1 MGRAKRVGIPGIGR
15 KLGQVLAM
23 VVLGGALLAP
33 SAYAAKTKTA
43 ASAAVAAKKASAK
56 KASGKKVATQRAT
69 AKKAAAKT
77 PARRKAAVAKAAKR
91 PTGRRAAVAKAAA
104 AGVAVAAVARPSF
117 AQLAGLDKVSD
128 PLALES
134 SVALVMDQDTKEVLL
149 SKNEQ
154 AVLPIASISK
164 LMTGLVVANA
174 QLPLDEVITITQAD
188 VDTVKGSRSRLAV
201 GTQLTRGELLHLALM
216 SSENRMA
223 SALAR
228 HYPGGRSAFIRAM
241 NNKAR
246 QLGMRNSRF
255 YDSTGLST
263 RNVSTARDLAKLITA
278 AYRQPL
284 IRQFTQDTNK
294 EMRFSTPAYSLMFN
308 NTNPLVKNP
317 DWDVRLS
324 KTGYTDEAGRCL
336 LMRAKPDRQELAIV
350 LLNSVGKRTPI
361 GDANRIRKWLKS

>member
-1 MGRAKRVGIPGIGR
+1 MGCRIRAIALVCGLMGLLGSQAALAAPNPA
-15 KLGQVLAM
+15 KLQL
-23 VVLGGALLAP
+23 
-33 SAYAAKTKTA
+33 K
-43 ASAAVAAKKASAK
+43 
-56 KASGKKVATQRAT
+56 SG
-69 AKKAAAKT
+69 
-77 PARRKAAVAKAAKR
+77 
-91 PTGRRAAVAKAAA
+91 
-104 AGVAVAAVARPSF
+104 S
-117 AQLAGLDKVSD
+117 
-128 PLALES
+128 
-134 SVALVMDQDTKEVLL
+134 ALVMDISTGKTLYQ
-149 SKNEQ
+149 KNPAQ
-154 AVLPIASISK
+154 VRPIASLTK
-164 LMTGLVVANA
+164 LMTALVV
-174 QLPLDEVITITQAD
+174 LDARQNLNQTLTIDQNDRDNIKHTY
-188 VDTVKGSRSRLAV
+188 SRVRFGTKVSRRDA
-201 GTQLTRGELLHLALM
+201 LHLALM

>member
-1 MGRAKRVGIPGIGR
+1 MGCRIRAIALVCGLMGLLGSQAALAAPNPAKLQLKPG
-15 KLGQVLAM
+15 
-23 VVLGGALLAP
+23 
-33 SAYAAKTKTA
+33 S
-43 ASAAVAAKKASAK
+43 
-56 KASGKKVATQRAT
+56 
-69 AKKAAAKT
+69 
-77 PARRKAAVAKAAKR
+77 
-91 PTGRRAAVAKAAA
+91 
-104 AGVAVAAVARPSF
+104 
-117 AQLAGLDKVSD
+117 
-128 PLALES
+128 
-134 SVALVMDQDTKEVLL
+134 ALVMDINTGKTLYQ
-149 SKNEQ
+149 KNPAQ
-154 AVLPIASISK
+154 VRPIASLTK
-164 LMTGLVVANA
+164 LMTALVV
-174 QLPLDEVITITQAD
+174 LDARQNLNQTLTIDQNDRDNIKHTY
-188 VDTVKGSRSRLAV
+188 SRVRFGTKVSRRDA
-201 GTQLTRGELLHLALM
+201 LHLALM

-263 RNVSTARDLAKLITA
+263 RNVSTARGLAKLITA

-294 EMRFSTPAYSLMFN
+294 EVRFSTPAYSLMFN

>member
-1 MGRAKRVGIPGIGR
+1 MRCWIRAI
-15 KLGQVLAM
+15 
-23 VVLGGALLAP
+23 ALLCGLIGMLGLHAAMAAP
-33 SAYAAKTKTA
+33 NPAKLQLK
-43 ASAAVAAKKASAK
+43 
-56 KASGKKVATQRAT
+56 SG
-69 AKKAAAKT
+69 
-77 PARRKAAVAKAAKR
+77 
-91 PTGRRAAVAKAAA
+91 
-104 AGVAVAAVARPSF
+104 S
-117 AQLAGLDKVSD
+117 
-128 PLALES
+128 
-134 SVALVMDQDTKEVLL
+134 ALVMDINTGKTLYQ
-149 SKNEQ
+149 KNPAQ
-154 AVLPIASISK
+154 VRPIASLTK
-164 LMTGLVVANA
+164 LMTALVV
-174 QLPLDEVITITQAD
+174 LDARQNLNQTLTIDQNDRDNIKHTY
-188 VDTVKGSRSRLAV
+188 SRVRMGTKVSRRDA
-201 GTQLTRGELLHLALM
+201 LHLALM

-263 RNVSTARDLAKLITA
+263 RNVSTARDLAKLIAA

-284 IRQFTQDTNK
+284 IRQFTQDTSK
-294 EMRFSTPAYSLMFN
+294 EMRFTKPAYSLMFN

-350 LLNSVGKRTPI
+350 LLNSVGKRTPV

>member
-1 MGRAKRVGIPGIGR
+1 MGCRIRAIALVCGLMGLLGSQAALAAPNPA
-15 KLGQVLAM
+15 KLQL
-23 VVLGGALLAP
+23 
-33 SAYAAKTKTA
+33 K
-43 ASAAVAAKKASAK
+43 
-56 KASGKKVATQRAT
+56 SG
-69 AKKAAAKT
+69 
-77 PARRKAAVAKAAKR
+77 
-91 PTGRRAAVAKAAA
+91 
-104 AGVAVAAVARPSF
+104 S
-117 AQLAGLDKVSD
+117 
-128 PLALES
+128 
-134 SVALVMDQDTKEVLL
+134 ALVMDINTGKTLYQ
-149 SKNEQ
+149 KNPAQ
-154 AVLPIASISK
+154 VRPIASLTK
-164 LMTGLVVANA
+164 LMTALVV
-174 QLPLDEVITITQAD
+174 LDARQNLNQTLTIDQNDRDNIKHTY
-188 VDTVKGSRSRLAV
+188 SRVRMGTKVSRRDA
-201 GTQLTRGELLHLALM
+201 LHLALM

-263 RNVSTARDLAKLITA
+263 RNVSTARDLAKLIAA

-336 LMRAKPDRQELAIV
+336 LMRAKPDQQELAIV
-350 LLNSVGKRTPI
+350 LLNSVGKRTPV

>member
-1 MGRAKRVGIPGIGR
+1 MGCRIRAIALVCGLIGLLGSQAALAAPNPA
-15 KLGQVLAM
+15 KLQI
-23 VVLGGALLAP
+23 
-33 SAYAAKTKTA
+33 K
-43 ASAAVAAKKASAK
+43 
-56 KASGKKVATQRAT
+56 SG
-69 AKKAAAKT
+69 
-77 PARRKAAVAKAAKR
+77 
-91 PTGRRAAVAKAAA
+91 
-104 AGVAVAAVARPSF
+104 S
-117 AQLAGLDKVSD
+117 
-128 PLALES
+128 
-134 SVALVMDQDTKEVLL
+134 ALVMDINTGKTLYQ
-149 SKNEQ
+149 KNPAQ
-154 AVLPIASISK
+154 VRPIASLTK
-164 LMTGLVVANA
+164 LMTALVV
-174 QLPLDEVITITQAD
+174 LDARQNLNQTLTIDQNDRNNIKHTY
-188 VDTVKGSRSRLAV
+188 SRVRFGTKVSRRDA
-201 GTQLTRGELLHLALM
+201 LHLALM

>member
-1 MGRAKRVGIPGIGR
+1 MWCRIRAAALVVGLMGM
-15 KLGQVLAM
+15 LGLPAV
-23 VVLGGALLAP
+23 
-33 SAYAAKTKTA
+33 
-43 ASAAVAAKKASAK
+43 SAAPNPAK
-56 KASGKKVATQRAT
+56 
-69 AKKAAAKT
+69 
-77 PARRKAAVAKAAKR
+77 
-91 PTGRRAAVAKAAA
+91 
-104 AGVAVAAVARPSF
+104 
-117 AQLAGLDKVSD
+117 
-128 PLALES
+128 LEVRS
-134 SVALVMDQDTKEVLL
+134 SSALVVDVKTGKTLYQKNATKVR
-149 SKNEQ
+149 
-154 AVLPIASISK
+154 PIASLTK
-164 LMTGLVVANA
+164 LMTALVV
-174 QLPLDEVITITQAD
+174 LDARQNLNQTLTIDQNDRDNIKHTY
-188 VDTVKGSRSRLAV
+188 SRVRFGTKVSRRDA
-201 GTQLTRGELLHLALM
+201 LHLALM

>member
-1 MGRAKRVGIPGIGR
+1 MGCRIRAIALVCGLMGLLGSQAALAAPNPA
-15 KLGQVLAM
+15 KLQI
-23 VVLGGALLAP
+23 
-33 SAYAAKTKTA
+33 K
-43 ASAAVAAKKASAK
+43 
-56 KASGKKVATQRAT
+56 SG
-69 AKKAAAKT
+69 
-77 PARRKAAVAKAAKR
+77 
-91 PTGRRAAVAKAAA
+91 
-104 AGVAVAAVARPSF
+104 S
-117 AQLAGLDKVSD
+117 
-128 PLALES
+128 
-134 SVALVMDQDTKEVLL
+134 ALVMDINTGKTLYQ
-149 SKNEQ
+149 KNPAQ
-154 AVLPIASISK
+154 VRPIASLTK
-164 LMTGLVVANA
+164 LMTALVV
-174 QLPLDEVITITQAD
+174 LDARQNLNQTLTIDQNDRDNIKHTY
-188 VDTVKGSRSRLAV
+188 SRVRFGTKVSRRDA
-201 GTQLTRGELLHLALM
+201 LHLALM

-223 SALAR
+223 SALAS

>member
-1 MGRAKRVGIPGIGR
+1 MGCRIRAIALVCGLMGLLGSQAALAAPNPA
-15 KLGQVLAM
+15 KLQL
-23 VVLGGALLAP
+23 
-33 SAYAAKTKTA
+33 K
-43 ASAAVAAKKASAK
+43 
-56 KASGKKVATQRAT
+56 SG
-69 AKKAAAKT
+69 
-77 PARRKAAVAKAAKR
+77 
-91 PTGRRAAVAKAAA
+91 
-104 AGVAVAAVARPSF
+104 S
-117 AQLAGLDKVSD
+117 
-128 PLALES
+128 
-134 SVALVMDQDTKEVLL
+134 ALVMDINTGKTLYQ
-149 SKNEQ
+149 KNPAQ
-154 AVLPIASISK
+154 VRPIASLTK
-164 LMTGLVVANA
+164 LMTALVV
-174 QLPLDEVITITQAD
+174 LDTRQNLNQTLTIDQNDRDNIKHTY
-188 VDTVKGSRSRLAV
+188 SRVRMGTKVSRRDA
-201 GTQLTRGELLHLALM
+201 LHLALM

>member
-1 MGRAKRVGIPGIGR
+1 MGCRIRAIALVCGLMGLLGSQAALAAPNPA
-15 KLGQVLAM
+15 KLQL
-23 VVLGGALLAP
+23 
-33 SAYAAKTKTA
+33 K
-43 ASAAVAAKKASAK
+43 
-56 KASGKKVATQRAT
+56 SG
-69 AKKAAAKT
+69 
-77 PARRKAAVAKAAKR
+77 
-91 PTGRRAAVAKAAA
+91 
-104 AGVAVAAVARPSF
+104 S
-117 AQLAGLDKVSD
+117 
-128 PLALES
+128 
-134 SVALVMDQDTKEVLL
+134 ALVMDINTGKTLYQ
-149 SKNEQ
+149 KNPAQ
-154 AVLPIASISK
+154 VRPIASLTK
-164 LMTGLVVANA
+164 LMTALVV
-174 QLPLDEVITITQAD
+174 LDARQNLNQTLTIDQNDRDNIKHTY
-188 VDTVKGSRSRLAV
+188 SRVRFGTKVSRRDA
-201 GTQLTRGELLHLALM
+201 LHLAQM

>member
-1 MGRAKRVGIPGIGR
+1 MGCRIRAIALVCGLMGLLGSQAALAAPNPA
-15 KLGQVLAM
+15 KLQL
-23 VVLGGALLAP
+23 
-33 SAYAAKTKTA
+33 K
-43 ASAAVAAKKASAK
+43 
-56 KASGKKVATQRAT
+56 SG
-69 AKKAAAKT
+69 
-77 PARRKAAVAKAAKR
+77 
-91 PTGRRAAVAKAAA
+91 
-104 AGVAVAAVARPSF
+104 S
-117 AQLAGLDKVSD
+117 
-128 PLALES
+128 
-134 SVALVMDQDTKEVLL
+134 ALVMDINTGKTLYQ
-149 SKNEQ
+149 KNPAQ
-154 AVLPIASISK
+154 VRPIASLTK
-164 LMTGLVVANA
+164 LMTALVV
-174 QLPLDEVITITQAD
+174 LDARQNLNQTLTIDQNDRDNLKHTY
-188 VDTVKGSRSRLAV
+188 SRVRM
-201 GTQLTRGELLHLALM
+201 GTKVTRRDALHLALM

-223 SALAR
+223 SALGR

-263 RNVSTARDLAKLITA
+263 RNVSTARDLAKLIAA

>member
-1 MGRAKRVGIPGIGR
+1 MGCRIRAIALVCGLMGLLGSQAALAAPNPA
-15 KLGQVLAM
+15 KLQL
-23 VVLGGALLAP
+23 
-33 SAYAAKTKTA
+33 K
-43 ASAAVAAKKASAK
+43 
-56 KASGKKVATQRAT
+56 SG
-69 AKKAAAKT
+69 
-77 PARRKAAVAKAAKR
+77 
-91 PTGRRAAVAKAAA
+91 
-104 AGVAVAAVARPSF
+104 S
-117 AQLAGLDKVSD
+117 
-128 PLALES
+128 
-134 SVALVMDQDTKEVLL
+134 ALVMDINTGKTLYQ
-149 SKNEQ
+149 KNPAQ
-154 AVLPIASISK
+154 VRPIASLTK
-164 LMTGLVVANA
+164 LMTALVV
-174 QLPLDEVITITQAD
+174 LDARQNLNQTLTIDQNDRDNIKHTY
-188 VDTVKGSRSRLAV
+188 SRVRM
-201 GTQLTRGELLHLALM
+201 GTKVTRRDALHLALM

-263 RNVSTARDLAKLITA
+263 RNVSTARDLAKLIAA

>member
-1 MGRAKRVGIPGIGR
+1 MNLRPFLPLL
-15 KLGQVLAM
+15 LGAF
-23 VVLGGALLAP
+23 LLPASMESAHANPFSATSSSTNSLIAP
-33 SAYAAKTKTA
+33 RTN
-43 ASAAVAAKKASAK
+43 
-56 KASGKKVATQRAT
+56 
-69 AKKAAAKT
+69 
-77 PARRKAAVAKAAKR
+77 
-91 PTGRRAAVAKAAA
+91 
-104 AGVAVAAVARPSF
+104 
-117 AQLAGLDKVSD
+117 
-128 PLALES
+128 LALGS
-134 SVALVMDQDTKEVLL
+134 DAFVVANPRTGEILAERNANRVM
-149 SKNEQ
+149 
-154 AVLPIASISK
+154 AIASITK
-164 LMTGLVVANA
+164 LMTALVV
-174 QLPLDEVITITQAD
+174 LDARQNLNQTLTIDQNDRDNIKHTY
-188 VDTVKGSRSRLAV
+188 SRVRFGTKVSRRDA
-201 GTQLTRGELLHLALM
+201 LHLALM

>member
-1 MGRAKRVGIPGIGR
+1 MGCRIRAIALVCGLIGLLGSQAALAAPNPA
-15 KLGQVLAM
+15 KLQI
-23 VVLGGALLAP
+23 
-33 SAYAAKTKTA
+33 K
-43 ASAAVAAKKASAK
+43 
-56 KASGKKVATQRAT
+56 SG
-69 AKKAAAKT
+69 
-77 PARRKAAVAKAAKR
+77 
-91 PTGRRAAVAKAAA
+91 
-104 AGVAVAAVARPSF
+104 S
-117 AQLAGLDKVSD
+117 
-128 PLALES
+128 
-134 SVALVMDQDTKEVLL
+134 ALVMDINTGKTLYQ
-149 SKNEQ
+149 KNPAQ
-154 AVLPIASISK
+154 VRPIASLTK
-164 LMTGLVVANA
+164 LMTALVV
-174 QLPLDEVITITQAD
+174 LDARQNLNQTLTIDQNDRDNIKHTY
-188 VDTVKGSRSRLAV
+188 SRVRM
-201 GTQLTRGELLHLALM
+201 GTKVTRRDALHLALM

-336 LMRAKPDRQELAIV
+336 LMRAKPDQQELAIV
-350 LLNSVGKRTPI
+350 LLNSVGKRTPV

>member
-1 MGRAKRVGIPGIGR
+1 MRCWIRAI
-15 KLGQVLAM
+15 
-23 VVLGGALLAP
+23 ALLCGLIGMLGLPAAMAAP
-33 SAYAAKTKTA
+33 NPAKLQLK
-43 ASAAVAAKKASAK
+43 
-56 KASGKKVATQRAT
+56 SG
-69 AKKAAAKT
+69 
-77 PARRKAAVAKAAKR
+77 
-91 PTGRRAAVAKAAA
+91 
-104 AGVAVAAVARPSF
+104 S
-117 AQLAGLDKVSD
+117 
-128 PLALES
+128 
-134 SVALVMDQDTKEVLL
+134 ALVMDINTGKTLYQ
-149 SKNEQ
+149 KNPAQ
-154 AVLPIASISK
+154 VRPIASLTK
-164 LMTGLVVANA
+164 LMTALVV
-174 QLPLDEVITITQAD
+174 LDARQNLNQTLTIDQNDRDNIKHTY
-188 VDTVKGSRSRLAV
+188 SRVRMGTKVSRRDA
-201 GTQLTRGELLHLALM
+201 LHLALM

-241 NNKAR
+241 NNKAK

-263 RNVSTARDLAKLITA
+263 RNVSTARDLAKLIAA

-284 IRQFTQDTNK
+284 IRQFTQDTSK
-294 EMRFSTPAYSLMFN
+294 EMRFTKPAYSLMFN

-350 LLNSVGKRTPI
+350 LLNSVGKRTPV

>member
-1 MGRAKRVGIPGIGR
+1 MGCRIRAIALVCGLMGLLGSQAALAAPNPA
-15 KLGQVLAM
+15 KLQL
-23 VVLGGALLAP
+23 
-33 SAYAAKTKTA
+33 K
-43 ASAAVAAKKASAK
+43 
-56 KASGKKVATQRAT
+56 SG
-69 AKKAAAKT
+69 
-77 PARRKAAVAKAAKR
+77 
-91 PTGRRAAVAKAAA
+91 
-104 AGVAVAAVARPSF
+104 S
-117 AQLAGLDKVSD
+117 
-128 PLALES
+128 
-134 SVALVMDQDTKEVLL
+134 ALVMDINTGKTLYQ
-149 SKNEQ
+149 KNPAQ
-154 AVLPIASISK
+154 VRPIASLTK
-164 LMTGLVVANA
+164 LMTALVV
-174 QLPLDEVITITQAD
+174 LDARQNLNQTLTIDQNDRDNLKHTY
-188 VDTVKGSRSRLAV
+188 SRVRMGTKVSRRDA
-201 GTQLTRGELLHLALM
+201 LHLALM

-263 RNVSTARDLAKLITA
+263 RNVSTARDLARLIAA

-284 IRQFTQDTNK
+284 IREFTQDTNK